1 MFLNHKDTEPI
12 SYVLVVQLFTGI
24 KILPILSFRK
34 LEKNYA
40 MQSYVLMLQ
49 TDVDD
54 RDITE
59 AMLSGIDL
67 VIPVKFLDNMDELAS
82 FVTEQGQP
90 ALILISENEKH
101 TGIEIIRRLKNNSF
115 YKHIP
120 LVILAE
126 RSLSEYVKECY
137 AAGASTVIIKPST
150 LELTKKKIENFFDY
164 WFKVAELPLE
174 STVES
179 INTGSS

>member
-1 MFLNHKDTEPI
+1 
-12 SYVLVVQLFTGI
+12 
-24 KILPILSFRK
+24 
-34 LEKNYA
+34 

-67 VIPVKFLDNMDELAS
+67 VIPVKFLDNMDKLAS

-90 ALILISENEKH
+90 ALILISENERH
-101 TGIEIIRRLKNNSF
+101 AGIEIIKRLKNNSF

-126 RSLSEYVKECY
+126 KSLSEYIKECY
-137 AAGASTVIIKPST
+137 AAGAASFIIKPST
-150 LELTKKKIENFFDY
+150 VELTKKKIENFFTY
-164 WFKVAELPLE
+164 WFQVAELPKG
-174 STVES
+174 TMVES
-179 INTGSS
+179 N